1 MRAPRTVPK
10 FMQVDP
16 IGVDLSKVAFLRLQS
31 IRHIHDESTAKV
43 DRGAEEKVIASHAQ
57 SCAQCTYE
65 FVQSHVT
72 KHVQNQNTLKHSAF
86 ILSTLIFQT
95 DAMLVSCVESL
106 KDKSPD
112 AALVKKT
119 NRLFKKVRDLIVHAS
134 LPSSFAL
141 LLAYEDNKIVSF
153 QLDKNRNNVICI
165 DEIRRFARKICGFKS
180 STGMKSV
187 MNAVFDLKDDCAI
200 TADDFST
207 AFGYLDAEVADAA
220 ITGMLQAFKDYQAK
234 REPNTELVETFMTT
248 FKMLGDLSVGFANEQ
263 RILERQREQSN
274 R

>member
-1 MRAPRTVPK
+1 
-10 FMQVDP
+10 
-16 IGVDLSKVAFLRLQS
+16 
-31 IRHIHDESTAKV
+31 
-43 DRGAEEKVIASHAQ
+43 
-57 SCAQCTYE
+57 
-65 FVQSHVT
+65 
-72 KHVQNQNTLKHSAF
+72 
-86 ILSTLIFQT
+86 
-95 DAMLVSCVESL
+95 
-106 KDKSPD
+106 
-112 AALVKKT
+112 
-119 NRLFKKVRDLIVHAS
+119 
-134 LPSSFAL
+134 
-141 LLAYEDNKIVSF
+141 
-153 QLDKNRNNVICI
+153 
-165 DEIRRFARKICGFKS
+165 
-180 STGMKSV
+180 MKSV